1 MEAPFKVIKF
11 LGSRTTNVF
20 KTLIYA
26 FLGDGVRPGFEPN
39 RPSGLMTPVLR
50 QKLGGGVMGSKLY
63 DIGRFVN
70 VEPII
75 RYLKERRHEDGGYCF
90 ISVLNETNVNDTYY
104 AVKIYNLLGLEIPEE
119 EKTIEFLEKAIRP
132 QTAVV
137 AIAMALEGLAILG
150 AKDAA
155 MDHVDIIF
163 TKYSPLEGKFAVGL
177 GGSEEFGTATPLE
190 ATYWVVKAFKAIG
203 YELSTDEKEAIRA
216 FVMRFRNGNGY
227 GVKGP
232 TTTMTYQALHTL
244 YSLGYRPP
252 RSPHFRN
259 CEFCPRGG
267 FTEVPYSLPP
277 YLEPTFY
284 AARGLELQG
293 ERPNCPKGHVR
304 FIRQL
309 QNPNGGF
316 RRSLELGI
324 SNFQNTYRAL
334 AVLDFMKRFL

>member
-1 MEAPFKVIKF
+1 
-11 LGSRTTNVF
+11 
-20 KTLIYA
+20 
-26 FLGDGVRPGFEPN
+26 
-39 RPSGLMTPVLR
+39 
-50 QKLGGGVMGSKLY
+50 MGSKLY
-63 DIGRFVN
+63 RIGRFIN
-70 VEPII
+70 ADSLI
-75 RYLKERRHEDGGYCF
+75 RYIEERRHEDGGYCF
-90 ISVLNETNVNDTYY
+90 VSVLDDTNVNDTYY
-104 AVKIYNLLGLEIPEE
+104 AVKIYNLLDLEFPEK
-119 EKTIEFLEKAIRP
+119 EKTIEFLEKAIQP

-150 AKDAA
+150 AGDVARE
-155 MDHVDIIF
+155 HLDIVF
-163 TKYSPLEGKFAVGL
+163 TKYNPSEGKFAVGL

-203 YELSTDEKEAIRA
+203 YEFSTDEKETIRA
-216 FVMRFRNGNGY
+216 FIMRFRNGNGY

-232 TTTMTYQALHTL
+232 TTTMTYQALYAL

-252 RSPHFRN
+252 RSPHFKN
-259 CEFCPRGG
+259 CELCGDWGG

-293 ERPNCPKGHVR
+293 EVPSCPRRHAW

-316 RRSLELGI
+316 RRSLEMGI

-334 AVLDFMKRFL
+334 AVLNFMERFL